1 MATEGA
7 GARNP
12 RADYARGCRLEQPF
26 RLSSPAFE
34 LDHIVMM
41 VLRKK
46 PQRRYQSVE
55 QFSADIRR
63 YLENLPQTRGVQ
75 PPTYLPD
82 GVRTQRLPL
91 T

>member
-1 MATEGA
+1 VGGWE
-7 GARNP
+7 RRRLR
-12 RADYARGCRLEQPF
+12 RALRG
-26 RLSSPAFE
+26 E

-41 VLRKK
+41 ALRKE

-55 QFSADIRR
+55 QLSADIRR

-82 GVRTQRLPL
+82 GVRTQRLPV